1 LFVLES
7 EPMILTDRQITEAR
21 ARGDITIEPFDEK
34 QIQPASYDLRV
45 GDQGITTS
53 SKKKVD
59 IKAEGYLLVHPGDFA
74 VVVAHEEIRLGTQ
87 YTARFG
93 IRSKYARRGLVATT
107 GLQIDPGYHGR
118 LIVGITNLTP
128 KAITLPH
135 LDDFL
140 SVEFHHLSEPAQH
153 PYSGPYQGRVDLGP
167 EEIEFITESEGMA
180 LSEVLNT
187 LRSLSANVG
196 TLTVDVTALTTEM
209 KHYKWV
215 IPVLLVIGMAVIGTI
230 VAIK

>member
-1 LFVLES
+1 
-7 EPMILTDRQITEAR
+7 MILTDHQIAQAH
-21 ARGDITIEPFDEK
+21 ARGDIRIDPFEPK
-34 QIQPASYDLRV
+34 QVQPASYDLRV

-53 SKKKVD
+53 SKKKVN

-74 VVVAHEEIRLGTQ
+74 VVVVHEEIGLGPQ
-87 YTARFG
+87 YAARFG
-93 IRSKYARRGLVATT
+93 LRSKYARRGLVATT
-107 GLQIDPGYHGR
+107 GLQVDPGYQGR

-128 KAITLPH
+128 KVITLPH

-140 SVEFHHLSEPAQH
+140 SMEFHRLAEPSQH
-153 PYSGPYQGRVDLGP
+153 PYSGPYQGRMELGP

-196 TLTVDVTALTTEM
+196 TLTTDVTALTTEM

-215 IPVLLVIGMAVIGTI
+215 IPVLLTVGLA
-230 VAIK
+230 AIAIIAALK